1 MDQSTAEKAEY
12 GNWVSTK
19 LVVVPGVIGLF
30 FVALAFLLP
39 GLILVALVFFLCA
52 LYFAYARYQ
61 FSPQGRDIQTRIR
74 NLVIDHTKG
83 WDGTGR
89 ILDIGCGN
97 GPLSIDLAKAYPQA
111 QVLGVDYWGGTWE
124 YSKAVC
130 ERNAELEGVADRV
143 SFERASALALP
154 YDDGAFDL
162 VVSNLVFHEVHDARD
177 KKLLLKEAL
186 RVVRP
191 GGWFVFQDLFLWKQ
205 VYGPIEDL
213 VASIGSWGIKT
224 VNFVDTSISDFI
236 PRLLK
241 LPFMVGT
248 LGIFYGRK

>member
-1 MDQSTAEKAEY
+1 MGQSTAEKANY

-39 GLILVALVFFLCA
+39 GLAIAALAFFLCA

-61 FSPQGRDIQTRIR
+61 FSPQGKDLQTRIR
-74 NLVIDHTKG
+74 NLLIDRTKG
-83 WDGTGR
+83 WPGSGR

-97 GPLSIDLAKAYPQA
+97 GALSIDLAKAYPQA
-111 QVLGVDYWGGTWE
+111 QVLGVDYWGGAWE

-130 ERNAELEGVADRV
+130 DRNAELEGVADRV
-143 SFERASALALP
+143 SFERASALELP

-162 VVSNLVFHEVHDARD
+162 VVSNLVFHEVHDAKD
-177 KKLLLKEAL
+177 KRLLLKEAP
-186 RVVRP
+186 RVVKP

-213 VASIGSWGIKT
+213 VLSIGSWGVKT
-224 VNFVDTSISDFI
+224 VDFVNTSTSDFI
-236 PRLLK
+236 PSLLK
-241 LPFMVGT
+241 LPFMAGT
-248 LGIFYGRK
+248 LGILYGRK